1 MASKRVR
8 VSRNIK
14 LSRAKDYNELN
25 LSDVLCPICRSIIIE
40 PVSLPCSHDFCLSCF
55 EGTMENANL
64 VCPLCR
70 LRIASWM
77 RRVKKESKLVN
88 EEFWEAIQKNFPEQ
102 IERKRIGVDDNLEEK
117 PEIRVSHPG
126 EIRKEYE
133 LQKQKEDEEFRKL
146 QEAELKASEEL
157 IKKLKDEE
165 DYQQAVIE
173 EKLKMDEQVAK
184 KLASEMS
191 LSTSFSKSKIF
202 CKKSGPMDK
211 FIKKDN
217 ETITS
222 ENEGPDRKSTYNN
235 YDTKEYTCRV
245 LRLDTVDKNKDRTQI
260 FSPIIKKKIQ
270 QIQKIVDAG
279 TASDSSDCI
288 ESEMRYF
295 KPIDHR
301 LNPPSQGKAPI
312 KVFPKKL
319 VRNAEIKIMS
329 PSGLKNF
336 CSNDLESAFVRLS
349 LSLPVSPLPTPTSP
363 EDRNNGERTGGL
375 KRLRSE
381 DDIVTS
387 EEKKTK
393 CDESGIENEKKK
405 SPIINYNICSI
416 AKRHLFGRKTV
427 NNVKNED
434 SPPFYGF
441 ERDCEV
447 KKLEVTNNIRK
458 NGTVHEMEDS
468 ATRKLLQEKADLEFA
483 KKLQEELNR
492 GVHNT
497 RSSRNVGRS
506 KRQTTLDEMIKSP
519 YRVK

>member
-133 LQKQKEDEEFRKL
+133 LQKQKEDEELRKL

-288 ESEMRYF
+288 ESE
-295 KPIDHR
+295 
-301 LNPPSQGKAPI
+301 
-312 KVFPKKL
+312 KL
-319 VRNAEIKIMS
+319 VRNAEIKI
-329 PSGLKNF
+329 
-336 CSNDLESAFVRLS
+336 
-349 LSLPVSPLPTPTSP
+349 
-363 EDRNNGERTGGL
+363 
-375 KRLRSE
+375 
-381 DDIVTS
+381 I
-387 EEKKTK
+387 
-393 CDESGIENEKKK
+393 
-405 SPIINYNICSI
+405 I